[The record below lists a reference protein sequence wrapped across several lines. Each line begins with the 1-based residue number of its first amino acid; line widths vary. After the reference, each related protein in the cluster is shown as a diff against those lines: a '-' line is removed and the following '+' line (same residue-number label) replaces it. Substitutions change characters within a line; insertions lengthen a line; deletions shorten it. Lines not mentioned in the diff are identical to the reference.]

1 MELLKL
7 ANLCE
12 YSNAFWPTKLK
23 CGATCVPSNGFHGA
37 ETSNGSFISTPSYNR
52 KEANHVEP

>member
-12 YSNAFWPTKLK
+12 YLNAFWPTKLK
-23 CGATCVPSNGFHGA
+23 CGATCVPSNGFHQMA
-37 ETSNGSFISTPSYNR
+37 ASLALPPIMER
-52 KEANHVEP
+52 KLTM